1 MVQAVVQLVGPWRTQ
16 RYAALSK
23 SKEVLRGL
31 DFPTL
36 TCVCATRA
44 VPLQLIVSVSAMNE
58 VSWG

>member
-1 MVQAVVQLVGPWRTQ
+1 MVQAVVQLVGPWRMQ

-23 SKEVLRGL
+23 SKEVLRCL

-36 TCVCATRA
+36 TCVRVTRA
-44 VPLQLIVSVSAMNE
+44 VPFQHIVSASATNE